1 MNNHHHEADYLKD
14 IFEDEGYE
22 TTSLLSQFLK
32 NKSMHMDR
40 EEFRKQNLEKD
51 AVMDAATAY
60 D

>member
-1 MNNHHHEADYLKD
+1 
-14 IFEDEGYE
+14 
-22 TTSLLSQFLK
+22 
-32 NKSMHMDR
+32 MHLDR